1 MNVYYWRMLML
12 DVLCWISPPQPY
24 ENLLCQYLK
33 KSYLIH
39 VLLFIQNISPILI
52 GEKHMFNS
60 P

>member
-1 MNVYYWRMLML
+1 MNVYYWIMLML

-33 KSYLIH
+33 KIIYYI
-39 VLLFIQNISPILI
+39 LLFIQNIFPILI

>member
-39 VLLFIQNISPILI
+39 IIIHSKYFP
-52 GEKHMFNS
+52 NS
-60 P
+60 DWRKAHV

>member
-24 ENLLCQYLK
+24 ENLLCHYLK
-33 KSYLIH
+33 KIIYYI
-39 VLLFIQNISPILI
+39 LLFIQNISPILI